1 MTRKE
6 IEAMKNT
13 LPKWKDGKPP
23 VLTLEQELLSE
34 SLSCRSM
41 INSILCYHGAK
52 DIMQNP
58 YLQKYFETLGPINV
72 AKLANEQIED
82 FSKAKVLTN
91 VYTDSEGLSY
101 NSIIWADEQ

>member
-6 IEAMKNT
+6 IEVMKNT

-23 VLTLEQELLSE
+23 ELTLEQELLSE

-52 DIMQNP
+52 DIMQNS
-58 YLQKYFETLGPINV
+58 YLQKYFETLGTITV
-72 AKLANEQIED
+72 AKLVNEQIED
-82 FSKAKVLTN
+82 FSKAKVLKN
-91 VYTDSEGLSY
+91 VHTDSEGCSY

>member
-58 YLQKYFETLGPINV
+58 YLQKYFETLGPITV

-82 FSKAKVLTN
+82 FSKAKVLTD